1 MEKEL
6 STDKKREF
14 IYENINSIF
23 DTNNIINFVMQND
36 INFSKNKNG
45 MHINISILSEKLIDE
60 LYSLINLSLQNKF
73 VEEDYYQNYKQIEE
87 EIKTDPNIEKKK
99 VIPKKVQY
107 DQLELTDLQK
117 EILSIELI

>member
-6 STDKKREF
+6 TTDKKREF
-14 IYENINSIF
+14 IYENINNIF

-45 MHINISILSEKLIDE
+45 MHINISVLSEKLIDE

-73 VEEDYYQNYKQIEE
+73 VEDNYYQNYKQIEE

>member
-14 IYENINSIF
+14 IYENINNIF

-45 MHINISILSEKLIDE
+45 MHINISVLSEKLIDE